1 MSKYRMSDNTVVDT
15 NNSTMSWNEAT
26 NFNGSNRIG
35 VSSGSQWLD
44 DTLYRSRKGRYYLV
58 THSRIQGRLNSAE
71 WLSNEEATRWLLANE
86 HEVPGDLKHL
96 VDKVS
101 E

>member
-26 NFNGSNRIG
+26 NSDGSNLIG

-58 THSRIQGRLNSAE
+58 THSRIQGRPNSAE

-86 HEVPGDLKHL
+86 REVPDDLKHL

>member
-15 NNSTMSWNEAT
+15 NNATTSWDEDT
-26 NFNGSNRIG
+26 NWNGSNNIG
-35 VSSGSQWLD
+35 VSSGSQWLAD
-44 DTLYRSRKGRYYLV
+44 ALYRSRKGRYYLV
-58 THSRIQGRLNSAE
+58 TNSYIDGRPDSAE

-86 HEVPGDLKHL
+86 HKVPDDLKHL